1 MKVNW
6 KVRLKNGP
14 WLAAFVS
21 AIVSFIFTLLGMLG
35 VAPEFSQDR
44 VMQLINMALMILST
58 IGVIT
63 DPTQAALLQDSNRA
77 MGYEEPWHDI
87 PNFPDAEM
95 DELTK

>member
-14 WLAAFVS
+14 WLAAFIS
-21 AIVSFIFTLLGMLG
+21 AIVSFVFTLLGMLG

-44 VMQLINMALMILST
+44 VMQLINMVLMILST

-63 DPTQAALLQDSNRA
+63 DPTQAALMHDSNRA
-77 MGYEEPWHDI
+77 MTYNEPWQDD
-87 PNFPDAEM
+87 PPDEEDTAENG
-95 DELTK
+95 

>member
-14 WLAAFVS
+14 WLAAFIS
-21 AIVSFIFTLLGMLG
+21 AIVSFVFTMLGMLG

-44 VMQLINMALMILST
+44 VMQLINMVLMILST

-63 DPTQAALLQDSNRA
+63 DPTQAMLMHDSNRA
-77 MGYEEPWHDI
+77 MTYNEPWQDD
-87 PNFPDAEM
+87 PPDEEDAAENG
-95 DELTK
+95 